1 MSARIAPDLITVGAA
16 TVRMSLAPSTGP
28 HAFVARQMVVALQP
42 AAPTLL
48 ASVGRCLP
56 HAMSAES
63 LVWGGASASA
73 LLHYKPEASPV
84 ALFSRVR
91 AGIADVGEGL
101 SELSP
106 QKTALLGA
114 VSNVVL
120 SVLKLVV
127 GLLAGSASLIADAGH
142 SCSDLIVD
150 GVCMLAVNAP
160 VLERVCTA
168 AIACLLASAGVA
180 CVWNGL
186 AAFLASSFAAEAAMG
201 PWPFVV
207 ALFACA
213 GKEALYR
220 VTAAVGVKRRS
231 AILIASAKHH
241 RSDAITSVAAA
252 LGSGGVLLG
261 FPAADA
267 LAAAVVGAII
277 IKMSVEIGFGVA
289 H

>member
-1 MSARIAPDLITVGAA
+1 MC
-16 TVRMSLAPSTGP
+16 M
-28 HAFVARQMVVALQP
+28 ARQAPPRHTSSRAHPALP
-42 AAPTLL
+42 VEDARLVLLEAHRAA
-48 ASVGRCLP
+48 
-56 HAMSAES
+56 H
-63 LVWGGASASA
+63 
-73 LLHYKPEASPV
+73 
-84 ALFSRVR
+84 
-91 AGIADVGEGL
+91 
-101 SELSP
+101 
-106 QKTALLGA
+106 LG
-114 VSNVVL
+114 
-120 SVLKLVV
+120 
-127 GLLAGSASLIADAGH
+127 
-142 SCSDLIVD
+142 
-150 GVCMLAVNAP
+150 
-160 VLERVCTA
+160 VCTA